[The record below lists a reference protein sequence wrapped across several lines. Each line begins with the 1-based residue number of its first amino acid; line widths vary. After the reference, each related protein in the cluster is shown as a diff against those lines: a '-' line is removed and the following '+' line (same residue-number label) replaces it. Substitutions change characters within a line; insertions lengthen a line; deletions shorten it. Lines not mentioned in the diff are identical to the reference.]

1 MNYKVGDTVSFE
13 PNGGG
18 IETGVITLKDD
29 DIKNGRPGFDIKK
42 IDGEMMWGYDYQ
54 IKAVYPA

>member
-13 PNGGG
+13 SFLGG
-18 IETGVITLKDD
+18 IATGVITLKDD
-29 DIKNGRPGFDIKK
+29 DIKNARPGFDIK
-42 IDGEMMWGYDYQ
+42 IEGEMMWGYDYQ